1 MGAQVLVSDVDKRR
15 GKRGPRWLVVL
26 VVGLV
31 AGAAVAGYLLVTRS
45 GPAPTDEA
53 DEPPE
58 TAQVTRATLVE
69 TEDIDGTLGY
79 GAPVP
84 LVNRLAGTVTS
95 TAAAGAAVSRG
106 QALYSVD
113 QDPVILFYGAVPAYR
128 ALQVGVVGEDVRQFE
143 ENLRAVG
150 YLDFTIDET
159 FSAATDRAVRRW
171 QRDVGLTDSGVVELG
186 RIVFLGDAVRVA
198 EVAVRPGSAAEPE
211 QPVLSHTGTTRLV
224 TATVDLDQRALAVPD
239 GEVTVTLPGN
249 RQVPARI
256 AGVGSVAVPE
266 DTGGSGGDRQQEPS
280 QGSDSAT
287 FAMTCTIADQQA
299 LAGLDEAPV
308 TIALIGQRRENVLA
322 VPVAAL
328 LALREG
334 GYGVQV
340 VTGAAGADGRST
352 DIVPVETGLFAGGL
366 VEVSG
371 PGLAEGTE
379 VTVPAP

>member
-1 MGAQVLVSDVDKRR
+1 MDAQMSAVDKPRRRR
-15 GKRGPRWLVVL
+15 GRRWLVVL
-26 VVGLV
+26 VVALV
-31 AGAAVAGYLLVTRS
+31 AGAAVAGYLLVTRP
-45 GPAPTDEA
+45 GPAPADEA
-53 DEPPE
+53 DEPQE
-58 TAQVTRATLVE
+58 TAQVTRTTLVE

-95 TAAAGAAVSRG
+95 TAAAGATVSHG
-106 QALYSVD
+106 QALYSLD
-113 QDPVILFYGAVPAYR
+113 QDPVVLFYGAVPAYR
-128 ALQVGVVGEDVRQFE
+128 TLQVGVVGEDVRQFE

-171 QRDVGLTDSGVVELG
+171 QRDVGLTDNGVVELG
-186 RIVFLGDAVRVA
+186 RVVFLGDAIRVA
-198 EVAVRPGSAAEPE
+198 EVAVRPGGAAEPE
-211 QPVLSHTGTTRLV
+211 QPVLSYTGTTRLV
-224 TATVDLDQRALAVPD
+224 TAAVDIDQRALAVP
-239 GEVTVTLPGN
+239 GSEVTVALPGN
-249 RQVPARI
+249 RQVPAMI

-266 DTGGSGGDRQQEPS
+266 ESADSSGGRQQDSDTG
-280 QGSDSAT
+280 GSDSAT
-287 FAMTCTIADQQA
+287 FTVTCTIADQNA

-308 TIALIGQRRENVLA
+308 TIALVGQRRENVLT

-340 VTGAAGADGRST
+340 VTGSRGSDGRST

-371 PGLAEGTE
+371 PDLAEGTE